1 MPWYKEF
8 QVPLGLFG
16 LFGLIVVQ
24 FFCAVFFIGDV
35 VADYRA
41 MGGFTGG
48 VHFWF
53 EVLAAL
59 SLLVT
64 IAFEAGL
71 LMRMLRRAAHLQ
83 GRLAVTKLAVY
94 EVIEAE
100 FEAWKLSPAEADV
113 ASFLV
118 KGFGIAEIA
127 TLRGSAE
134 GTVKAHLNAIYRKS
148 GAHSRGDV
156 LSLLIDR
163 LLDEQTN

>member
-1 MPWYKEF
+1 
-8 QVPLGLFG
+8 
-16 LFGLIVVQ
+16 
-24 FFCAVFFIGDV
+24 
-35 VADYRA
+35 

-53 EVLAAL
+53 EMLAAL
-59 SLLVT
+59 SLVVT
-64 IAFEAGL
+64 ITFEAGL

-94 EVIEAE
+94 DVIEAE

-134 GTVKAHLNAIYRKS
+134 GTLKAHLNAIYRKS

>member
-1 MPWYKEF
+1 MMPLYKEF
-8 QVPLGLFG
+8 QVPLG

-41 MGGFTGG
+41 MGGFMGG

-53 EVLAAL
+53 EVFAAL

-64 IAFEAGL
+64 IAFEVRI

-83 GRLAVTKLAVY
+83 GRLDVAKAAVY
-94 EVIEAE
+94 DVIEAQ
-100 FEAWKLSPAEADV
+100 FLAWQLSPAEVDV
-113 ASFLV
+113 ATFMV

-127 TLRGSAE
+127 ELRGSAE

-163 LLDEQTN
+163 LLEEQAH

>member
-1 MPWYKEF
+1 
-8 QVPLGLFG
+8 
-16 LFGLIVVQ
+16 VQ

-64 IAFEAGL
+64 ITFEAGL

-94 EVIEAE
+94 DVIEAE

>member
-8 QVPLGLFG
+8 QVSLG

>member
-1 MPWYKEF
+1 
-8 QVPLGLFG
+8 
-16 LFGLIVVQ
+16 
-24 FFCAVFFIGDV
+24 
-35 VADYRA
+35 

-94 EVIEAE
+94 DVIEAE

>member
-1 MPWYKEF
+1 MMPWYKEF

-16 LFGLIVVQ
+16 LIVVQ
-24 FFCAVFFIGDV
+24 FFFAVFFIGDV

>member
-1 MPWYKEF
+1 MRR
-8 QVPLGLFG
+8 V
-16 LFGLIVVQ
+16 
-24 FFCAVFFIGDV
+24 FIGDV

-53 EVLAAL
+53 EMLAAL
-59 SLLVT
+59 SLVVT
-64 IAFEAGL
+64 ITFEAGL

-94 EVIEAE
+94 DVIEAE

-134 GTVKAHLNAIYRKS
+134 GTLKAHLNAIYRKS

>member
-1 MPWYKEF
+1 
-8 QVPLGLFG
+8 
-16 LFGLIVVQ
+16 
-24 FFCAVFFIGDV
+24 VFFIGDV

>member
-1 MPWYKEF
+1 
-8 QVPLGLFG
+8 
-16 LFGLIVVQ
+16 
-24 FFCAVFFIGDV
+24 
-35 VADYRA
+35 

>member
-1 MPWYKEF
+1 MMPWNKEF
-8 QVPLGLFG
+8 QVPLG

-64 IAFEAGL
+64 ITFEAGL

-94 EVIEAE
+94 DVIEAE

-118 KGFGIAEIA
+118 KGFGNAEIA

-148 GAHSRGDV
+148 GAHSRGNV